1 MPARTVR
8 LCALAGTLLAL
19 GACASQHARNPAMVH
34 PRGSGNTVA
43 TDSLGSRMVSHKI
56 YAQSRTRPSDTAT
69 AFVNPE

>member
-19 GACASQHARNPAMVH
+19 GACASQPAQNTAMVH

-43 TDSLGSRMVSHKI
+43 TDALGSRMVSQKI
-56 YAQSRTRPSDTAT
+56 YAQSRARPADTAT
-69 AFVNPE
+69 AFVNPQ